1 MLWLCQF
8 YLSAWVVQKKYV
20 ELVWH
25 ANPCIHNSENRMFLE
40 LSLFISIPTIVI
52 QLIVRST
59 CASVS
64 INAYYSCGPSTHSIP
79 EWLGETSSS
88 TSSISK
94 IGSKQLYSAD
104 QMQSSFWFYST
115 LKYYPL
121 CVKNIVRIAPSL
133 MNSWCSDTS
142 CHHFSF
148 LGPVLSQPKCRQ
160 VNYDVW
166 NKYS

>member
-1 MLWLCQF
+1 MLNLF
-8 YLSAWVVQKKYV
+8 DILTYASTTQKV
-20 ELVWH
+20 
-25 ANPCIHNSENRMFLE
+25 NIFLE
-40 LSLFISIPTIVI
+40 LSPFSCIPTLAY
-52 QLIVRST
+52 QLIVKSM
-59 CASVS
+59 CAFVF
-64 INAYYSCGPSTHSIP
+64 IGAFYSCGPSSHSIP
-79 EWLGETSSS
+79 ELLGETNSS

-104 QMQSSFWFYST
+104 QMQSSFWVCST

-121 CVKNIVRIAPSL
+121 YVKNIMRIAPSL

-148 LGPVLSQPKCRQ
+148 LGPVLSQPECRQ